1 MSEEKTTRKRRS
13 RKAEV
18 TEETVAEVI
27 EVAGTTEPEI
37 SETASE
43 QAEAMDPVAIG
54 VDLAQNDDFTAETS
68 VPVAVA
74 EPVEEKPI
82 EEKPIEEKPKKSKA
96 EKSAKKSSEEVVL
109 TKPTWVY
116 PTSVATK
123 HLRAL
128 VGTFYKWRDD
138 EVTGR
143 ICITDA
149 PEHKGNF
156 SKILGWINVS
166 DIK

>member
-27 EVAGTTEPEI
+27 EVAEATEPEL
-37 SETASE
+37 SEAVSE
-43 QAEAMDPVAIG
+43 QAEAIDPVVIG
-54 VDLAQNDDFTAETS
+54 ADLAQNEDISVETS

-82 EEKPIEEKPKKSKA
+82 EEKPMKSKA
-96 EKSAKKSSEEVVL
+96 EKPAKKSSGEVVL

-116 PTSVATK
+116 PTSVSTK

>member
-1 MSEEKTTRKRRS
+1 MSEGKTTRKRRS

-18 TEETVAEVI
+18 AEETVAEVV
-27 EVAGTTEPEI
+27 EGKVEE
-37 SETASE
+37 
-43 QAEAMDPVAIG
+43 PVAIG
-54 VDLAQNDDFTAETS
+54 VDLAQNEDITVETS

-74 EPVEEKPI
+74 EPVG
-82 EEKPIEEKPKKSKA
+82 EKPIEEKPKKSKA
-96 EKSAKKSSEEVVL
+96 EKPAKKSSGEVVL

>member
-18 TEETVAEVI
+18 AEEPVAEVI
-27 EVAGTTEPEI
+27 DVAEITEPEI
-37 SETASE
+37 SEAVSE
-43 QAEAMDPVAIG
+43 QAEVVDDKIEEPVVIG
-54 VDLAQNDDFTAETS
+54 ADLAQNGDISVETPI
-68 VPVAVA
+68 PVAA

-82 EEKPIEEKPKKSKA
+82 EEKPKKNKA